1 MEAISKGPPLNIKID
16 GSSSYAGNVFWPN
29 PPNAGSSLSVLRFL
43 SASGGLNQNPIFEM
57 ASRIVCSA
65 DLIKES

>member
-1 MEAISKGPPLNIKID
+1 MKYQVN
-16 GSSSYAGNVFWPN
+16 GSYLKNVFWPN